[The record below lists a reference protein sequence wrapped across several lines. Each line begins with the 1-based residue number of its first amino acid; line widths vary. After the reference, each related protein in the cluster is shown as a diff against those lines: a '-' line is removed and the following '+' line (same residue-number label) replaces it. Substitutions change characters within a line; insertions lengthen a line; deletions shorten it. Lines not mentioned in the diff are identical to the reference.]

1 MTRRKL
7 SADTIRIIVLYLCIG
22 GLLFWRAYNKGLG
35 RAGAIGIGISVPL
48 LAFLLGIFLKKCLK
62 QRTPRPKSEDT
73 N

>member
-35 RAGAIGIGISVPL
+35 RAGAVGIGISVPL
-48 LAFLLGIFLKKCLK
+48 LAFLLGIFLKKVFEAK
-62 QRTPRPKSEDT
+62 NTASK